1 MIGDTVNTANRLCAW
16 AEGGEILITQ
26 ATRDALT
33 HSHPLVERPPL
44 KLRGKT
50 EPVVVYRALA

>member
-26 ATRDALT
+26 ALRDALT
-33 HSHPLVERPPL
+33 RPHPVVERPPL
-44 KLRGKT
+44 SLRGKAD
-50 EPVVVYRALA
+50 PVVVYRALA